1 MLDWGHPWPLW
12 ENGTSK
18 YALTPDDLDLSADL
32 REGMR
37 AWYDSWE
44 REYDENM
51 GWGTVA
57 RRDRFDADAAAILE
71 QLRQEVGSFADVADE
86 VKGAYR

>member
-1 MLDWGHPWPLW
+1 MLDWGHAWPLW

-18 YALTPDDLDLSADL
+18 YALTPDDLDLSPNL
-32 REGMR
+32 RERMR

-51 GWGTVA
+51 GWGAMA
-57 RRDRFDADAAAILE
+57 RQYELHQVTGRSAKSGGVPCPDR
-71 QLRQEVGSFADVADE
+71 GSPPP
-86 VKGAYR
+86 R